1 MKDHETVRHIHVP
14 QYFGPRSG
22 IRCGTCNS
30 PVEPD
35 QRVIQ
40 TAAAPSSNLEAT
52 SAAVAARGGRCERC
66 GHWTYREAVPPRSGR
81 SAVVG
86 LCRNCADIGDG
97 APRLI
102 RITGRDPIPAR
113 FLTPSPILNLAFQ
126 KGRR

>member
-1 MKDHETVRHIHVP
+1 VKDHETVRHVHVP
-14 QYFGPRSG
+14 RYFGPRSG
-22 IRCGTCNS
+22 IRCLHCNS

-35 QRVIQ
+35 QRVTR
-40 TAAAPSSNLEAT
+40 TAASPSPNLEAT

-81 SAVVG
+81 SAVGG
-86 LCRNCADIGDG
+86 LCRNCCGLGDG
-97 APRLI
+97 R
-102 RITGRDPIPAR
+102 TEVVR